1 MAYYRL
7 YLSNNTVC
15 VIQMGECDEIDYNQN
30 NFLSGNRFDT
40 EEEAIE
46 YLRENEYNLPR
57 GVDNPYSEKN
67 KNILDRY
74 RY

>member
-30 NFLSGNRFDT
+30 NFFEPVKSRV
-40 EEEAIE
+40 I
-46 YLRENEYNLPR
+46 P
-57 GVDNPYSEKN
+57 
-67 KNILDRY
+67 
-74 RY
+74 